1 MTSNWRPVLP
11 GLLRSWPSSEVLHPL
26 LPVPLTAIL
35 LFLHLYSWWVVLVS
49 FLVMDLPDILGARSV
64 YHRVFLEQEY
74 DGDTTEEEE
83 EEEDKDGR
91 PRPDFHGTERRKSE
105 KINLKTFPLQEK
117 LETFLSLCFFLLF
130 PPN

>member
-1 MTSNWRPVLP
+1 
-11 GLLRSWPSSEVLHPL
+11 
-26 LPVPLTAIL
+26 
-35 LFLHLYSWWVVLVS
+35 
-49 FLVMDLPDILGARSV
+49 MDLPDILGARSV